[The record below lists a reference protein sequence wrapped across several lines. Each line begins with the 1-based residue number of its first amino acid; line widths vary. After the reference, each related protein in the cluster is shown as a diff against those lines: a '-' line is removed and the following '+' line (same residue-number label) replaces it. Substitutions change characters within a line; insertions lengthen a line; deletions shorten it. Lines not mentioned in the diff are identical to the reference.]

1 MSLVPIFIAFCITQK
16 TELEG
21 RGLELGSQ
29 FEGVVV
35 HHGMEN
41 TAQRQRQRL
50 LAHILVGQ
58 EAAWPEA
65 EPGHNPQCL
74 SPSGPLPPPDRIF

>member
-1 MSLVPIFIAFCITQK
+1 MGLRKVRKVMSLVLIFIAFFITQK

-35 HHGMEN
+35 HHGKHG
-41 TAQRQRQRL
+41 T
-50 LAHILVGQ
+50 
-58 EAAWPEA
+58 EA
-65 EPGHNPQCL
+65 EAKVAGSHL
-74 SPSGPLPPPDRIF
+74 GGSGSSVA